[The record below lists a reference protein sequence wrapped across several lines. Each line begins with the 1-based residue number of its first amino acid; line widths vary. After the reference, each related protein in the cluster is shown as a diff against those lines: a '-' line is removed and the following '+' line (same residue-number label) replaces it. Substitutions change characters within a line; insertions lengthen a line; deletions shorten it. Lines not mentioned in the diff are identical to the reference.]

1 MVGFGKPNMRSPT
14 GIYPLRVRRPQLIL
28 LCQLLTTV
36 AVLAWVPG
44 NWAKL
49 LTMVVIWGLGFG
61 RLATAELLMMAG
73 VNVLFALINSL
84 ALARGIFRF
93 DHPDLLG
100 MPVYEY
106 VMWGYYTLHTIR
118 LLGGKPPR
126 GSFIVSAVAAMGFV
140 LPFATIADPALLL
153 LTSATL
159 LAVCLALFHQRMDLF
174 YAGYMAAVG
183 ALVEYVGVG
192 TGQWHYPGQHYAGV
206 PLWFLTMWA
215 GVGLF
220 TRRLLL
226 PMLRRADANR
236 SGTGAA
242 RS

>member
-1 MVGFGKPNMRSPT
+1 MSGPAS
-14 GIYPLRVRRPQLIL
+14 IYSSLRLQRPQLIL
-28 LCQLLTTV
+28 LCQLLTTI
-36 AVLAWVPG
+36 AVLGWVPG
-44 NWAKL
+44 NSAKL
-49 LTMVVIWGLGFG
+49 LIMVVVWSLGFQ
-61 RLATAELLMMAG
+61 RLAAAELLMMVG
-73 VNVLFALINSL
+73 VNVLFALINSA
-84 ALARGIFRF
+84 ALARGVFRF
-93 DHPDLLG
+93 DHPDFLG

-118 LLGGKPPR
+118 LLGGKPSR
-126 GSFIVSAVAAMGFV
+126 GRFIVSAAAAVGFV

-159 LAVCLALFHQRMDLF
+159 LAVCLALFHQWMDLF
-174 YAGYMAAVG
+174 YGGYMAAVG
-183 ALVEYVGVG
+183 ALVEYVGVQ

-226 PMLRRADANR
+226 PVLR
-236 SGTGAA
+236 GAEG
-242 RS
+242 

>member
-1 MVGFGKPNMRSPT
+1 MRDFVNNYSL
-14 GIYPLRVRRPQLIL
+14 LRLRRPQLIL

-36 AVLAWVPG
+36 AVLGWVPG
-44 NWAKL
+44 NSAKL
-49 LTMVVIWGLGFG
+49 LIMVVVWGLGFR
-61 RLATAELLMMAG
+61 RLAAAELLMMAG
-73 VNVLFALINSL
+73 VNLLFALINSA

-118 LLGGKPPR
+118 LLGGEPAPDR
-126 GSFIVSAVAAMGFV
+126 LIVASAAAVVFV

-153 LTSATL
+153 LTSAGL
-159 LAVCLALFHQRMDLF
+159 LAGCLAIFHQRMDLF
-174 YAGYMAAVG
+174 YAGYMAALG

-226 PMLRRADANR
+226 PVLRGADANR
-236 SGTGAA
+236 SGTGPA
-242 RS
+242 RP